1 MCSTHRDASAGAVVT
16 APSGRLRRTSR
27 RGRLTHPAPCQT
39 GAVIDPLQTVLL
51 VAALV
56 LALVTGGYVAL
67 DRSPDRVLVALLA
80 LLEAGLVVQAV
91 LGIAQL
97 IGGSNDPGITFVG
110 YLLAVLVIL
119 PLGLLWSLGER
130 SRGATAVLIVAL
142 LTVAFLVLRLVQIHV
157 AA

>member
-1 MCSTHRDASAGAVVT
+1 M
-16 APSGRLRRTSR
+16 
-27 RGRLTHPAPCQT
+27 
-39 GAVIDPLQTVLL
+39 IDPLQTVLI
-51 VAALV
+51 VASLV
-56 LALVTGGYVAL
+56 LALVTGVYVAL

-91 LGIAQL
+91 VGIAQL
-97 IGGSNDPGITFVG
+97 IGGSGDPGVTYVG

-142 LTVAFLVLRLVQIHV
+142 LTVAFLVLRLVQIH
-157 AA
+157 AAA

>member
-1 MCSTHRDASAGAVVT
+1 M
-16 APSGRLRRTSR
+16 
-27 RGRLTHPAPCQT
+27 
-39 GAVIDPLQTVLL
+39 IDPLQTVLI
-51 VAALV
+51 VASLV
-56 LALVTGGYVAL
+56 LALVTGVYVAL

-91 LGIAQL
+91 VGIAQL
-97 IGGSNDPGITFVG
+97 IGGSGDPGVTFVG

-142 LTVAFLVLRLVQIHV
+142 LTVAFLVLRLVQIH
-157 AA
+157 AAA

>member
-1 MCSTHRDASAGAVVT
+1 M
-16 APSGRLRRTSR
+16 
-27 RGRLTHPAPCQT
+27 
-39 GAVIDPLQTVLL
+39 IDPLQTVLI
-51 VAALV
+51 VASLV
-56 LALVTGGYVAL
+56 LALVTGVYVAL

-91 LGIAQL
+91 VGIGQL
-97 IGGSNDPGITFVG
+97 IGGSGDPGITFVG

-142 LTVAFLVLRLVQIHV
+142 LTVAFLVLRLEQIH
-157 AA
+157 AAA

>member
-1 MCSTHRDASAGAVVT
+1 M
-16 APSGRLRRTSR
+16 
-27 RGRLTHPAPCQT
+27 
-39 GAVIDPLQTVLL
+39 IDPLQTVLI
-51 VAALV
+51 VASLV
-56 LALVTGGYVAL
+56 LALVTGVYVAL

-91 LGIAQL
+91 VGIAQL
-97 IGGSNDPGITFVG
+97 VGGSGDPGITFVG

-142 LTVAFLVLRLVQIHV
+142 LTVAFLVLRLVQIH
-157 AA
+157 AAA

>member
-1 MCSTHRDASAGAVVT
+1 M
-16 APSGRLRRTSR
+16 
-27 RGRLTHPAPCQT
+27 
-39 GAVIDPLQTVLL
+39 IDPLQTVLI

-56 LALVTGGYVAL
+56 LALVTGVYVAL

-91 LGIAQL
+91 VGIAQL
-97 IGGSNDPGITFVG
+97 IGGSDDPGVTFVG

-142 LTVAFLVLRLVQIHV
+142 LTVAFLVLRLVQIH
-157 AA
+157 AAA